1 MKRIPILLIPLLLLL
16 VQLQAQKAAPLS
28 IGETHTF
35 RSEILR
41 ENRTVNIYLPK
52 GYDPAVNKHYPV
64 IYLLDGAMDEDFL
77 HIAGLTQFLTMID
90 TLPPSILVG
99 IANVDRKRDFTY
111 PSTVKELK
119 QKYPTTGGAAN
130 FIAFLSQE
138 LQPFVKKHY
147 KVNDSTTL
155 IGQSLGGLLATSILL
170 KQPDMFMNYVI
181 ISPSLWWDEGSL
193 LTMAPFLI
201 STRKDIHA
209 HVFIAVGDEGEQMQ
223 DDATRLATVLQ
234 DARQKGLYTNFLYM
248 PKETHLTILHNSVY
262 KALQILNIKRN
273 R

>member
-1 MKRIPILLIPLLLLL
+1 MQRIPILLIPLLFLL
-16 VQLQAQKAAPLS
+16 VRLQAQKAAPLS

-52 GYDPAVNKHYPV
+52 EYDPAADKHYPV
-64 IYLLDGAMDEDFL
+64 IYLLDGAMDEDFV

-99 IANVDRKRDFTY
+99 IANVDRKRDFTF
-111 PSTVKELK
+111 PSAIRELT

-147 KVNDSTTL
+147 KVNDTSTL
-155 IGQSLGGLLATSILL
+155 IGQSLGGLLATAILL
-170 KQPDMFMNYVI
+170 KQPDMFLNYVI
-181 ISPSLWWDEGSL
+181 ISPSLWWDEGAL
-193 LTMAPFLI
+193 MTMAPFLI
-201 STRKDIHA
+201 SQRNIRA
-209 HVFIAVGDEGEQMQ
+209 HVFIAVGDEGAEMQ
-223 DDATRLATVLQ
+223 DAASNLATVLQ
-234 DARQKGLYTNFLYM
+234 DARQKELYTNFLYM
-248 PKETHLTILHNSVY
+248 PKETHRTILHNSVY
-262 KALQILNIKRN
+262 KALQVLHVKRKP
-273 R
+273 